1 MQLKT
6 LQTRLETSS
15 IDEVQAVLDRKV
27 DKMSKNITIDVYFTV
42 ICDTCHNV
50 LKATYDDRNH
60 TVDVE
65 PCKECIE
72 SYCVVL
78 S

>member
-1 MQLKT
+1 
-6 LQTRLETSS
+6 
-15 IDEVQAVLDRKV
+15 
-27 DKMSKNITIDVYFTV
+27 MSKDITIDVYFTV

-60 TVDVE
+60 AVDVE

-72 SYCVVL
+72 SHCEEKLEEYKKELCND
-78 S
+78 

>member
-1 MQLKT
+1 
-6 LQTRLETSS
+6 
-15 IDEVQAVLDRKV
+15 
-27 DKMSKNITIDVYFTV
+27 MSKDITIDVYFTV

-72 SYCVVL
+72 SYCEEKL
-78 S
+78 EEYKK